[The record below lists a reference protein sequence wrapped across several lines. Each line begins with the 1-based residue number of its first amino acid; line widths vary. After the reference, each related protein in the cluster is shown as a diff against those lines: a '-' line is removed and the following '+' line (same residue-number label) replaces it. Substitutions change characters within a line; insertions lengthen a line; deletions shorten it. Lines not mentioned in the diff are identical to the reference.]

1 MRHIRGCPKVKLFKP
16 AGIPARAL
24 EVVTL
29 TLDELE
35 ALRLADFNALYQEEA
50 AEQMKISRATFARIV
65 EEARRKTADALIHG
79 KAVWVEGGTVTMK
92 GESDMPNRDGT
103 GPIGGPAGQARGPCW
118 CGQRNRRGGRR
129 GAGGGRGRWRHG
141 QTVGNPAVAVETAE
155 EAKAGKEP
163 KEL

>member
-1 MRHIRGCPKVKLFKP
+1 MRHIGCCPKVNLFKP

-35 ALRLADFNALYQEEA
+35 ALRLADLHALYQEEA

-79 KAVWVEGGTVTMK
+79 KALWVEGGTVTMK
-92 GESDMPNRDGT
+92 GETDMPNRDGT
-103 GPIGGPAGQARGPCW
+103 GPVGGTTGQGLGPC
-118 CGQRNRRGGRR
+118 GR
-129 GAGGGRGRWRHG
+129 GAGGGHGRWRHG
-141 QTVGNPAVAVETAE
+141 QTVVTPAVAVEKAE
-155 EAKAGKEP
+155 EAEAGKEP